1 MMLSILR
8 RAKAAGFITLV
19 VTADTFPIDLHR
31 HELDIAH
38 LSFIA
43 AGFRRAN
50 GHVRPGLHAT
60 DVRWRPRGG
69 APSIPARL

>member
-31 HELDIAH
+31 HELDIAY

-60 DVRWRPRGG
+60 DVR
-69 APSIPARL
+69 